1 MEQQNEIEGEMSMFS
16 NQLDD
21 VNQSE
26 LELELSDLLND
37 SQKQNVSM
45 DDLVNTLSGIPSK
58 YILYLYV

>member
-37 SQKQNVSM
+37 SQKQNMSM
-45 DDLVNTLSGIPSK
+45 DDLVNTLSGIPSI